1 MKLRTTPP
9 AAAEQRQQ
17 GVVLVVSLIF
27 LIILSLVS
35 LYVTRGVIVGE
46 QVSKNIRANA
56 TATQSAETALRY
68 CEDRVRTAQPLN
80 TLEAP
85 VDLAPG
91 ALPSQW
97 QTRVNW
103 TDGSTV
109 SVQIPSDQV
118 TAQGMR
124 PLPMQPRCMVE
135 RFSLPPAP
143 GEDPQSVSILQPYL
157 ITAVGFTRDY
167 VADANNRPISGG
179 EVWLQSI
186 LIP

>member
-1 MKLRTTPP
+1 MTHGQSQK
-9 AAAEQRQQ
+9 

-27 LIILSLVS
+27 LIVLSLAG
-35 LYVTRGVIVGE
+35 LYVTRSAIIGE
-46 QVSKNIRANA
+46 QVSKNIRSNA
-56 TATQSAETALRY
+56 TATQAAETALRY
-68 CEDRVRTAQPLN
+68 CEDRVRTAQSLN
-80 TLEAP
+80 ILEAS

-103 TDGSTV
+103 MDSSTV
-109 SVQIPSDQV
+109 SNQVPADQV
-118 TAQGMR
+118 TAQDMR
-124 PLPMQPRCMVE
+124 PLPRQPRCMVE

-143 GEDPQSVSILQPYL
+143 GEDPQSASILQPYL

-167 VADANNRPISGG
+167 VVDVNNRPTSGG